1 MLDRQLN
8 APLRYA
14 YAALAALFFAG
25 TPARAAPASL
35 AELER
40 MYTADQA
47 ARTPAEGKP
56 IDWSKVI
63 VEDAKRR
70 QRVKQLIARQ
80 SLSTGQDFQR
90 AAMILQHGSG
100 AADYLLAHDLAVIAL
115 IKGDYTARWL
125 SAATL
130 DRYLRAI
137 GMPQRFGTQ
146 SIISPGKPRRLGP
159 VDPAVPD
166 SLRRE
171 LRVPPLARALD
182 RDAPSPAP
190 QPNSPEALAA
200 ASEELRQMLAEH
212 EADMQPGESPDWSA
226 LTARREARRVR
237 TKTLLTDGLLASGA
251 DFHHAAILASTGN
264 EPEEHLTAHDLAVIA
279 IGRGETRAALTAAEA
294 LDRFLQRTARP
305 QRYATQIE
313 MRYPDPPRLYPV
325 DPDAPDFL
333 RVQYGAPTMVE
344 ARKREAEAV
353 RKARKTKAVFAS

>member
-1 MLDRQLN
+1 MRDRQLN
-8 APLRYA
+8 AHRRFA
-14 YAALAALFFAG
+14 YAALAAIFFTGAPAHAG
-25 TPARAAPASL
+25 PASL
-35 AELER
+35 PELER

-47 ARTPAEGKP
+47 ARTPAEGQP

-63 VEDAKRR
+63 VEDGKRR

-90 AAMILQHGSG
+90 AAMILQHGHG

-146 SIISPGKPRRLGP
+146 SIISPGKLRRLGP

-171 LRVPPLARALD
+171 LQVPPLARALD
-182 RDAPSPAP
+182 RNAPSPAP
-190 QPNSPEALAA
+190 ELHSPDALAA
-200 ASEELRQMLAEH
+200 ASAELRQMLAEH
-212 EADMQPGESPDWSA
+212 ETDLTPGESPDWSA
-226 LTARREARRVR
+226 LSARREARLAR
-237 TKTLLTDGLLASGA
+237 TRALLADGLLASGG
-251 DFHHAAILASTGN
+251 DFHHAAILASAGS
-264 EPEEHLTAHDLAVIA
+264 EPEDHLTSHDLAVIA
-279 IGRGETRAALTAAEA
+279 IGRGEARAALTAAEA
-294 LDRFLQRTARP
+294 LDRFMQRTARL

-325 DPDAPDFL
+325 DPDTPDFL
-333 RVQYGAPTMVE
+333 RLQYGAPTLAE

-353 RKARKTKAVFAS
+353 RKARKTKAGFAS

>member
-1 MLDRQLN
+1 MRDRQLN
-8 APLRYA
+8 APRRFA
-14 YAALAALFFAG
+14 YAALAAMFFAG
-25 TPARAAPASL
+25 VPAHAEPASL
-35 AELER
+35 PELER

-47 ARTPAEGKP
+47 ARTPAEGQP

-63 VEDAKRR
+63 VEDGKRR

-90 AAMILQHGSG
+90 AAMILQHGHG

-137 GMPQRFGTQ
+137 GMAQRFGTQ
-146 SIISPGKPRRLGP
+146 SVSYAGKPPRLTP

-171 LRVPPLARALD
+171 LQVPPLAHALD
-182 RDAPSPAP
+182 DEVPSAP
-190 QPNSPEALAA
+190 QPKSPEALAA
-200 ASEELRQMLAEH
+200 AAQELRQMLAEH

-226 LTARREARRVR
+226 VTARREARLVR
-237 TKTLLTDGLLASGA
+237 TKVLLADGLLATGA